1 MKFQAEIQQ
10 LRQQLSTGAAVTGR
24 DDNELKVVEITDK
37 PDSQPA
43 VTSAVPTSENLTSY
57 PRDFMKRYEA
67 LLDENRVMRK
77 LLDDLGCKDTD
88 GGADAGAGGAGAGE
102 VVMV

>member
-1 MKFQAEIQQ
+1 
-10 LRQQLSTGAAVTGR
+10 
-24 DDNELKVVEITDK
+24 
-37 PDSQPA
+37 
-43 VTSAVPTSENLTSY
+43 
-57 PRDFMKRYEA
+57 MKRYEA

-88 GGADAGAGGAGAGE
+88 ADADADADAGADAGP